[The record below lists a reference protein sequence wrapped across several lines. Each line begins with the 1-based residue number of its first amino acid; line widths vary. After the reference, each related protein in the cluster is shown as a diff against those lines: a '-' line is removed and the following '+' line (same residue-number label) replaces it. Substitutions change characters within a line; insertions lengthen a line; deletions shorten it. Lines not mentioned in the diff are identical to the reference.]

1 MSAGATR
8 CPAPQDAE
16 RKRAVPLSWTMFAVI
31 ALTAGAC
38 SHWRDRGTDGTAGS
52 AAYDNQTSLD
62 KAPASTTDR

>member
-1 MSAGATR
+1 M
-8 CPAPQDAE
+8 
-16 RKRAVPLSWTMFAVI
+16 KRAVLLSRTMFAVI

-38 SHWRDRGTDGTAGS
+38 SHWRDRGTDG

>member
-1 MSAGATR
+1 M
-8 CPAPQDAE
+8 
-16 RKRAVPLSWTMFAVI
+16 KRAVLLSWTMFAVI